1 MPTFCSI
8 CGSTLAEDVNF
19 CPKCGTSTPSY
30 YSHSSSSQLDP
41 TEISSSAD
49 ATQQKVPTDY
59 GSPPYGM
66 PDKNSYDLLNP
77 YGTIPP
83 PPPPPRRVRSSL
95 AVGIISGI
103 VVSILILGVVGTF
116 AFLTLKRGSTPTGT
130 ISL

>member
-66 PDKNSYDLLNP
+66 PDKNTYDLLNP
-77 YGTIPP
+77 YGVI
-83 PPPPPRRVRSSL
+83 PPPPPRRIRSSL
-95 AVGIISGI
+95 IVGIISG
-103 VVSILILGVVGTF
+103 VVVAILILGVVGTF
-116 AFLTLKRGSTPTGT
+116 MLHTLRGGNN
-130 ISL
+130 